1 MLSGSMV
8 ALVTPMTASGDL
20 DWKALDGLIRW
31 HLDSGT
37 RGIVPMG
44 TTGESATL
52 STQEHLQVIK
62 RTIGLVAGQ
71 VPVVAGTGS
80 NSTAEAVHQTQEA
93 EKRGATACL
102 LVAPYYNKPP
112 QEGLYRHYKTIA
124 EACSIPLLLYNVP
137 SRTACDLLP
146 ETVARLAAIDN
157 IVGIK
162 EASGDLGRT
171 ARIQALCGDGFLV
184 LSGEDA
190 QTLRM
195 MRSGALGTISVTANV
210 LPREMADFCDAF
222 LADEFERAQ
231 ALDERLQPVHEAL
244 FVETSPIPVK
254 WALHEMGRI
263 DCGIRLP
270 LVPLSEGRRRAVADA
285 VAVARG

>member
-37 RGIVPMG
+37 RGIVPTG

-52 STQEHLQVIK
+52 STEEHLQVIK
-62 RTIGLVAGQ
+62 RAVGLVAGQ

-93 EKRGATACL
+93 EKHGAAACL

-112 QEGLYRHYKTIA
+112 QEGMYRHYKTIA

-137 SRTACDLLP
+137 SRTASDLLP

-171 ARIQALCGDGFLV
+171 ARIQALCGGDFLV
-184 LSGEDA
+184 FSGEDA
-190 QTLRM
+190 QTLQM
-195 MRSGALGTISVTANV
+195 MRDGALGTISVTANV

-222 LADEFERAQ
+222 LAGQCERAQ
-231 ALDERLQPVHEAL
+231 ALDERLQPAHGAL

-254 WALHEMGRI
+254 WALHDMGRI

-270 LVPLSEGRRRAVADA
+270 LVPLSEGRRQAVADA
-285 VAVARG
+285 VAAARG

>member
-210 LPREMADFCDAF
+210 LPRAMADFCDAF

>member
-37 RGIVPMG
+37 RGIVPTG

-52 STQEHLQVIK
+52 STEEHLQVIK
-62 RTIGLVAGQ
+62 RAVGLAAGQ

-93 EKRGATACL
+93 EKHGAAACL

-112 QEGLYRHYKTIA
+112 QEGMYRHYKTIA

-137 SRTACDLLP
+137 SRTASDLLP

-171 ARIQALCGDGFLV
+171 ARIQALCGGDFLV
-184 LSGEDA
+184 FSGEDA
-190 QTLRM
+190 QTLQM
-195 MRSGALGTISVTANV
+195 MRDGALGTISVTANV

-222 LADEFERAQ
+222 LAGQFERAQ
-231 ALDERLQPVHEAL
+231 ALDERLQPVHGAL

-254 WALHEMGRI
+254 WALHDMGRI

-270 LVPLSEGRRRAVADA
+270 LVPLSEGRRQAVADA
-285 VAVARG
+285 VAAARG

>member
-8 ALVTPMTASGDL
+8 ALVTPMTATGEL
-20 DWKALDGLIRW
+20 DWKALEGLVRW

-52 STQEHLQVIK
+52 NTDEHLRVIK
-62 RTIGLVAGQ
+62 RVIDLVDGQ

-80 NSTAEAVHQTQEA
+80 NSTAEAIHQTQQA
-93 EKRGATACL
+93 EKHGADACL

-112 QEGLYRHYKTIA
+112 QEGLYRHYRAIA

-137 SRTACDLLP
+137 PRTACDLLP
-146 ETVARLAAIDN
+146 ETIARLAAIGN
-157 IVGIK
+157 IVGVK
-162 EASGDLGRT
+162 EASGDLGRA
-171 ARIQALCGDGFLV
+171 ARIRALCGEGFLV

-190 QTLRM
+190 QTLPM
-195 MRSGALGTISVTANV
+195 MRDGALGAISVTANV
-210 LPREMADFCDAF
+210 LPREMADFCNAF
-222 LADEFERAQ
+222 LAGRLEEAA
-231 ALDERLQPVHEAL
+231 ALDERLQPVHAAL
-244 FVETSPIPVK
+244 FTETSPIPVK

-263 DCGIRLP
+263 DQGIRLP
-270 LVPLSEGRRRAVADA
+270 LVPLSEGRRRLVADA
-285 VAVARG
+285 VAAARA